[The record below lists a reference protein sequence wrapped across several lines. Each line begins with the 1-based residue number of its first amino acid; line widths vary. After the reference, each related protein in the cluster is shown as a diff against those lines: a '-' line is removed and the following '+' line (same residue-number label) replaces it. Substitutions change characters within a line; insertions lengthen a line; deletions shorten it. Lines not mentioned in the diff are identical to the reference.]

1 MTSGLLVFVGSIYVY
16 VAFSY
21 YQQGR
26 KAMAVAFCAYA
37 LSNLALAL
45 DARR

>member
-1 MTSGLLVFVGSIYVY
+1 MTTGLLLFVGGIYVI
-16 VAFSY
+16 VAGSY
-21 YQQGR
+21 WQQGR
-26 KAMAVAFCAYA
+26 KAMTLAFIAYA